1 MGTPTQKK
9 LWRIRPG
16 KIAGWTALILLV
28 IVTLLPFV
36 WALRTALTPNADIFN
51 GDYSLI
57 PRNASLINFKRVG
70 SSFRSGGS

>member
-51 GDYSLI
+51 GD
-57 PRNASLINFKRVG
+57 
-70 SSFRSGGS
+70 